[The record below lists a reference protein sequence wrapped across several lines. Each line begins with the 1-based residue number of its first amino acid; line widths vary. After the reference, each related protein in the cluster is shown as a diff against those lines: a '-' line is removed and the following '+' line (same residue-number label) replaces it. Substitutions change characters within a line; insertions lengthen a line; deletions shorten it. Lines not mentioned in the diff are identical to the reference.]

1 MVFVAD
7 ESEGDS
13 EIRYSYSSVY
23 LWRIAI
29 LIMRHK
35 RRVAVDDYLFV
46 WVYS

>member
-13 EIRYSYSSVY
+13 EIRYSSV
-23 LWRIAI
+23 WRIAI